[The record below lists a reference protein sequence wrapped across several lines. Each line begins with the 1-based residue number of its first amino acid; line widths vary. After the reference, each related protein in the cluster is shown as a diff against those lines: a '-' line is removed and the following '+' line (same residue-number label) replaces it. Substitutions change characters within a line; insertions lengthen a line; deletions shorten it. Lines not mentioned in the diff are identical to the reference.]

1 MSANLNSL
9 KAEAGRGSGRSRASL
24 IAALEANN
32 CRKSSKEVVVASRDN
47 SPSLFSRLFG
57 QSSAQ
62 RKRPA
67 DEVRQ
72 QEVKVRSANRSNVS
86 GGRDR
91 ILRAGAASTGIPT
104 GAYRTFCVRT
114 CDGYYFPMS
123 PASGAD
129 DMQRDAN
136 NCQAACPGAETAL
149 YYHQDDQED
158 AEAMISRMD
167 GRLYGQ
173 LKTAFAYREA
183 NTLSSDQCSCSLKQK
198 LAALASS
205 DKNTM
210 TDPSSPLPANRP
222 DPAADPETHANM
234 DGELTADA
242 MRQLLSSEGASIQ
255 AERRAVRV
263 VGPAFLPDPAAAT
276 ALPIPVPTAVR

>member
-1 MSANLNSL
+1 MNRKFSAAAERQRRELAKVRGQMASSGCGLFSSSLRCASLSRTASKMSANLNSL

-91 ILRAGAASTGIPT
+91 ILRAGAASTGIQPERIARFVYAHATDTTFQCLLPQAQTICSATPT
-104 GAYRTFCVRT
+104 TV
-114 CDGYYFPMS
+114 
-123 PASGAD
+123 
-129 DMQRDAN
+129 
-136 NCQAACPGAETAL
+136 
-149 YYHQDDQED
+149 
-158 AEAMISRMD
+158 
-167 GRLYGQ
+167 
-173 LKTAFAYREA
+173 
-183 NTLSSDQCSCSLKQK
+183 K
-198 LAALASS
+198 LRALAP
-205 DKNTM
+205 KQHYIIIRTIKK
-210 TDPSSPLPANRP
+210 TRK
-222 DPAADPETHANM
+222 
-234 DGELTADA
+234 
-242 MRQLLSSEGASIQ
+242 R
-255 AERRAVRV
+255 
-263 VGPAFLPDPAAAT
+263 
-276 ALPIPVPTAVR
+276 